1 MAQRRLETDTED
13 ELHAPCQ
20 ALITK
25 LEKRVKELEDQRD
38 RVHKTLA
45 VGEVGGGTTNFA
57 TRSFD
62 EQDAFQVP
70 YKLQEKFL
78 RTLCND
84 DTMPLWQ
91 NGIGDLKAVAEALEG
106 NARLSK
112 SYKDAIRA
120 NWKRLEPEIVKLAI
134 DNGIDGKKINL
145 RFMDVMIKK
154 TKEPRDNLAHGGF
167 PLLPVPALKQSASVV
182 LDGDVEMI
190 KWFSFLLGVN
200 QLITKE
206 RKEESVYSMKQ
217 KQ

>member
-1 MAQRRLETDTED
+1 MRGPPPFHIHELLRRSQRQKGAISKVRSLSSENIHADISTHAMAQRRLETDTED

-84 DTMPLWQ
+84 DTMPL
-91 NGIGDLKAVAEALEG
+91 
-106 NARLSK
+106 
-112 SYKDAIRA
+112 
-120 NWKRLEPEIVKLAI
+120 
-134 DNGIDGKKINL
+134 
-145 RFMDVMIKK
+145 
-154 TKEPRDNLAHGGF
+154 
-167 PLLPVPALKQSASVV
+167 
-182 LDGDVEMI
+182 
-190 KWFSFLLGVN
+190 
-200 QLITKE
+200 
-206 RKEESVYSMKQ
+206 
-217 KQ
+217 